1 MSRSK
6 LTQAPISLI
15 TSGPRRTPEL
25 FAQLGQ
31 LFNLARSSAP
41 DPKATLDAAKCPT
54 CGADVEWAETVKYGA
69 VQSNGKP
76 EQLRYAYARCKANG
90 AAHRWG
96 FKAANPNAPAPSAK
110 PPEARP
116 TPPPAPSAVPPPPK
130 SPPPSTHADNPFAAF
145 ETWLEGRIGARLD
158 SAEAAI
164 KDLAGKVTPDTR
176 AIVEAIKGEV
186 KAMIDGASRN
196 VTITIPTMPE
206 VRFKGR
212 VHPVVPT
219 LLKYIAAGERFFFLS
234 GPAATGKS
242 TAARQVAEALQRP
255 FGALA
260 VTETMMREDILGAL
274 VHNLMKGEAHYQPTP
289 FVEAWLAGGV
299 CLLDE
304 CDRGNANTLTAI
316 NCIEQD
322 TLYIPRPEA
331 EGGPI
336 AGSGGKAIVIA
347 TANTFGTGGN
357 RLYVGANQL
366 DGAFSDRFRTI
377 RVGYDQDTEI
387 VIAGGDDIA
396 AECVTYFKGARER
409 AGAASVRRPMTTR
422 MIRRAATD
430 RRLVTALGCRDAF
443 AQGATEAGWT
453 DTEIATA
460 FPD

>member
-1 MSRSK
+1 MNRSK
-6 LTQAPISLI
+6 LAKASLSLI
-15 TSGPRRTPEL
+15 TSGPRRTTTLYAE
-25 FAQLGQ
+25 LGQ
-31 LFNLARSSAP
+31 LFSLARTAAP
-41 DPKATLDAAKCPT
+41 DHSATLDRDSCPT
-54 CGADVEWAETVKYGA
+54 CGAAVEWAETVRYGDKRPD
-69 VQSNGKP
+69 GKP
-76 EQLRYAYARCKANG
+76 EQIRYAYARCKANG

-96 FKAANPNAPAPSAK
+96 FKAANPNAPAPAPK
-110 PPEARP
+110 TRP
-116 TPPPAPSAVPPPPK
+116 TPPPAPSA
-130 SPPPSTHADNPFAAF
+130 ANPFSAF
-145 ETWLEGRIGARLD
+145 EAWLEERIGGRLNA
-158 SAEAAI
+158 AEVAL
-164 KDLAGKVTPDTR
+164 KDLASKTTPDTR
-176 AIVEAIKGEV
+176 AIVEAIKAEV

-206 VRFKGR
+206 VKFKGR

-219 LLKYIAAGERFFFLS
+219 ILRYIAAGERFFFLS

-242 TAARQVAEALQRP
+242 TAARQVAEALGRQL
-255 FGALA
+255 GALA

-336 AGSGGKAIVIA
+336 AHSGGKAIVIA

-357 RLYVGANQL
+357 RLYIGANPL

-377 RVGYDQDTEI
+377 SVGYDQDTEI
-387 VIAGGDDIA
+387 VVAGGDDIA
-396 AECVTYFKGARER
+396 AECVAYFKTARSR
-409 AGAASVRRPMTTR
+409 AEEAALRRPMTTR

-430 RRLVTALGCRDAF
+430 RRLDGGLGCRAAF
-443 AQGATEAGWT
+443 AKSAAESGWT

-460 FPD
+460 FPE